1 MTLHD
6 MIKADA
12 VNVFCN
18 DNDFAEPGR
27 YYPRARS
34 ARDIK
39 IVAIREAL
47 AILGEDGDNV
57 IPLFEIHVANNATS
71 GITSDELNLGGDS
84 IEFAIRVGGQA
95 TRRTITK
102 LLSHDEGMLVLECR

>member
-12 VNVFCN
+12 DVVFCN
-18 DNDFAEPGR
+18 ANDFAEPVL
-27 YYPRARS
+27 YYKRAGS
-34 ARDIK
+34 ARTIQA
-39 IVAIREAL
+39 VVIREAL
-47 AILGEDGDNV
+47 SVLSEDGDNV
-57 IPLFEIHVANNATS
+57 IPMFEVHVANDPAK

-84 IEFAIRVGGQA
+84 IEFAIRVGGPK
-95 TRRTITK
+95 TRRSIMK